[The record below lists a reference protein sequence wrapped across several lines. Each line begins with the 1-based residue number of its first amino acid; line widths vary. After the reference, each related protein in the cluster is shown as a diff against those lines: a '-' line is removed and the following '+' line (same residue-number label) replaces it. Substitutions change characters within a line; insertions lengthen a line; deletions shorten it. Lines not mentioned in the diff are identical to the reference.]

1 MDLTKSIEK
10 ANEKAIEIFQHL
22 HAHPELSE
30 KEENT
35 SDFICEFLKELKIP
49 CSRGRTDCSVI
60 GVITGAGADSENSS
74 NPDGNADGIPGDITC
89 SATCI
94 GIRADIDAL
103 PVCENTGLSYQSQ
116 NHGVMHACGHDMHTA
131 ILLGSAMVLKEMAD
145 AGELAGTVKLLFQPA
160 EESIGGADA
169 MIRAGAM
176 ENPKVDKTIG
186 LHVNPA
192 EETGTVTFCSGP
204 MNAAVDD
211 FSCRIQGQQT
221 HGAKPEEGV
230 DSIVAAADIIM
241 RLQTVVSRMTA
252 PTDPVV
258 ITIGQIHAGT
268 APNII
273 PDGVTLGGTLRAL
286 NTETLD
292 FLRCKTEETAK
303 SAAAFYGAEA
313 EFSWMDTPFPPL
325 INDAGVTAALEE
337 AAGSCPHI
345 HTVKHLT
352 EPDMGADD
360 YAFFT
365 QAAPGSYFTL
375 GCTKKGETGYP
386 LHNERF
392 AADPAAILPGI
403 EIQVHSV
410 LKLLQND

>member
-1 MDLTKSIEK
+1 MNLTKSIEK
-10 ANEKAIEIFQHL
+10 ANERAVEFFRHL

-35 SDFICEFLKELKIP
+35 ADFICSILNELQIP
-49 CSRGRTDCSVI
+49 CRRSRTDCSV
-60 GVITGAGADSENSS
+60 TGFIAGADSGKT
-74 NPDGNADGIPGDITC
+74 DKTADGGAASDI
-89 SATCI
+89 CI

-116 NHGVMHACGHDMHTA
+116 NPGVMHACGHDMHTA
-131 ILLGSAMVLKEMAD
+131 ILLGAAIVLKELAD
-145 AGELAGTVKLLFQPA
+145 AGKLAGSVKLLFQPA

-169 MIRAGAM
+169 MIKAGAM
-176 ENPKVDKTIG
+176 ENPKVNKTIG
-186 LHVNPA
+186 LHVNPS
-192 EETGTVTFCSGP
+192 EETGTATFCSGP

-211 FSCRIQGQQT
+211 FSCRIQGRQA

-252 PTDPVV
+252 PTNPVV

-273 PDGVTLGGTLRAL
+273 PDSVTLGGTLRAL
-286 NTETLD
+286 NNETLD

-303 SAAAFYGAEA
+303 STAAFYGAEA
-313 EFSWMDTPFPPL
+313 EFLWMNTPFPPL
-325 INDAGVTAALEE
+325 INDAEVTEILEKAAE
-337 AAGSCPHI
+337 SCPHI
-345 HTVKHLT
+345 HTVKHLAR
-352 EPDMGADD
+352 PDMGADD

-386 LHNERF
+386 LHNEKF
-392 AADPAAILPGI
+392 AADPAAILAGI
-403 EIQVHSV
+403 EIEVCGV
-410 LKLLQND
+410 LKLLEESSAK